1 MEQENEH
8 VFTAQEMLDVAE
20 NEVYIIDA
28 ATFKDCHLADTR
40 VRQMLRLAAR
50 IIEADSKI
58 ERVIRD
64 AVVDYNE
71 MFPSAPNDD
80 CERELRERAGRA
92 NAWLGLRRNRFVMTR
107 INPTSSCRER
117 RRKMVKMTDAEA
129 KWNKDDSPHFLTV
142 VVREE
147 DTK

>member
-20 NEVYIIDA
+20 NEVCIIDA

-40 VRQMLRLAAR
+40 VRQMLRQAAR

-71 MFPSAPNDD
+71 MFPSAPNDG

-92 NAWLGLRRNRFVMTR
+92 NAWLTAHGFAPEPFRY
-107 INPTSSCRER
+107 
-117 RRKMVKMTDAEA
+117 DAEQPYI
-129 KWNKDDSPHFLTV
+129 KLPRKEEKDG
-142 VVREE
+142 
-147 DTK
+147 

>member
-40 VRQMLRLAAR
+40 VRQMLRKAAR

-64 AVVDYNE
+64 AVVNYNE
-71 MFPSAPNDD
+71 MFSSAPNDG
-80 CERELRERAGRA
+80 CERELRERAGWA
-92 NAWLGLRRNRFVMTR
+92 NAWLTAHGFA
-107 INPTSSCRER
+107 PEPFHY
-117 RRKMVKMTDAEA
+117 DAEQPYI
-129 KWNKDDSPHFLTV
+129 KLPRKEEKDG
-142 VVREE
+142 
-147 DTK
+147 